1 VISTGSCNNKL
12 EAPNKSNHKNQIKLN
27 NNEKEKIST
36 NKEFIENDN
45 NNQLKDLVNHTYFKY
60 KINQENQYDLSD
72 FEITDV
78 LGDGNYG

>member
-1 VISTGSCNNKL
+1 MISTGSWNNKL
-12 EAPNKSNHKNQIKLN
+12 EPNKSKHKDKIKLN